1 MVGRS
6 ETIELWPF
14 SQGEI
19 DSAPDLFIDAA
30 FADDPG
36 LRTTGSLNRAD
47 YIERAT
53 SGGFR
58 EAVERVGARRS
69 RFFGSYISDLRDR
82 DVTQLGDIQRRDDL
96 TRLLGMLAGRAATPL
111 SVDGLASGLA
121 ISKNTVERYIAL
133 FEEVF
138 VVKRVAAWTN
148 SATTRAT
155 RARKLVFVDSGVC
168 AHLAGITTERAK
180 RDPTRAGS
188 LIENFVIGEIMR
200 QLSWSNSFAR
210 AYHYRTRDG
219 EEVAKR
225 LTNSFALG
233 SGVEIGRGSGPSVV
247 AFGRTRMP
255 PSRPT
260 RWRALG
266 PALLRPLLPSP
277 RPGRGTGSSGG
288 RTR

>member
-1 MVGRS
+1 MVGAMS
-6 ETIELWPF
+6 
-14 SQGEI
+14 S
-19 DSAPDLFIDAA
+19 SAP
-30 FADDPG
+30 
-36 LRTTGSLNRAD
+36 
-47 YIERAT
+47 
-53 SGGFR
+53 
-58 EAVERVGARRS
+58 
-69 RFFGSYISDLRDR
+69 
-82 DVTQLGDIQRRDDL
+82 
-96 TRLLGMLAGRAATPL
+96 
-111 SVDGLASGLA
+111 
-121 ISKNTVERYIAL
+121 
-133 FEEVF
+133 
-138 VVKRVAAWTN
+138 VAAWTN

-180 RDPTRAGS
+180 RDQTRAGS

-260 RWRALG
+260 RWRARASTTASSTAIAA
-266 PALLRPLLPSP
+266 PWP
-277 RPGRGTGSSGG
+277 RNGVIG
-288 RTR
+288 RTHPMRFISSPPRSG